1 MVPPASCRGGFTVA
15 VDLQSAAVS
24 CCNGFAYRPLRGY
37 RHQVLLARRHPVLLR
52 RHVVHKR
59 YQSLQRLCRLEEL
72 RQLLRGGDLE
82 LAVHHSELLL
92 RVGQGDDRVDLLLR
106 RSHGGLH
113 RLRET
118 RLVGIGLVEFRRQR
132 TEGALDAADKRLHAA
147 EGLDGLVHVQ
157 QLLTEFFCF
166 RS

>member
-52 RHVVHKR
+52 RHVVHQR
-59 YQSLQRLCRLEEL
+59 YQSLQRLGRLEEL

-82 LAVHHSELLL
+82 LPINYSELFL
-92 RVGQGDDRVDLLLR
+92 RVGQRDDRVHLLLR
-106 RSHGGLH
+106 RTHRGLH
-113 RLRET
+113 RLRESS
-118 RLVGIGLVEFRRQR
+118 LVRARRVEFRRQR
-132 TEGALDAADKRLHAA
+132 AESTLDTPDESLHPT
-147 EGLDGLVHVQ
+147 EGLDCLVHVQ
-157 QLLTEFFCF
+157 QLLAQFLGFCC
-166 RS
+166 